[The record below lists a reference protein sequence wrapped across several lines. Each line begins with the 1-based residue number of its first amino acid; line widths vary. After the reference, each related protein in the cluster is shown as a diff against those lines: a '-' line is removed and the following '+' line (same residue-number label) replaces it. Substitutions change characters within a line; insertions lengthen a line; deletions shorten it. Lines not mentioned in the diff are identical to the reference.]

1 MTAAARV
8 HIERLVIDGAPD
20 VDSRILVASLLEAL
34 RERLSEQRPARIAM
48 PEIVTDVEQ
57 DPGASGA
64 AIAEAVYAR
73 ILAEVPHG

>member
-1 MTAAARV
+1 
-8 HIERLVIDGAPD
+8 
-20 VDSRILVASLLEAL
+20 
-34 RERLSEQRPARIAM
+34 M